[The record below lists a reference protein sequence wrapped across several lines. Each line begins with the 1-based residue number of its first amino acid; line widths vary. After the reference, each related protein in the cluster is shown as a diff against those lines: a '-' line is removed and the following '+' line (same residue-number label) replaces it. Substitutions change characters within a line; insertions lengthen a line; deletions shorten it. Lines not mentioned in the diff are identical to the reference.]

1 MKKLKLEPL
10 RPQTA
15 RGFRY
20 LEVPRELLD
29 NEVYA
34 DLDDG
39 AKLIYSRMLEIAG
52 LSAQNLDKFTDKN
65 GRMFIYYTVEKM
77 KHDFKRSQPTIVK
90 LTKQLENIGLIEKVR
105 QGQGKPS
112 RIYIFDFTTAP
123 RNKPEEPTS
132 KKLEPQE
139 VKDFNFKKSTAFTSR
154 SKDSELQEVK
164 DFNAIELDNKDL
176 ENIEL
181 PPSQPPSDRED
192 GGVEEPLDVEE
203 VQAQVRRQ
211 VEYTVLCENYDEQI
225 ADEVV
230 EIITE
235 VRCRDSPKMQIGAHK
250 YPMDFV
256 WKRMESLTYEHVCYV
271 LDNLGRAGPV
281 RNPHNYLLTLLFN
294 APAGC
299 STAVH
304 AVYNENLGK

>member
-112 RIYIFDFTTAP
+112 KIYIMDFTSVP
-123 RNKPEEPTS
+123 HEEPEKPTGKS
-132 KKLEPQE
+132 AEPQE
-139 VKDFNFKKSTAFTSR
+139 VKSFNFKKSTDFTSR
-154 SKDSELQEVK
+154 SKDFELQEVK
-164 DFNAIELDNKDL
+164 NFNPIELEKN
-176 ENIEL
+176 
-181 PPSQPPSDRED
+181 SQ
-192 GGVEEPLDVEE
+192 
-203 VQAQVRRQ
+203 
-211 VEYTVLCENYDEQI
+211 N
-225 ADEVV
+225 
-230 EIITE
+230 
-235 VRCRDSPKMQIGAHK
+235 
-250 YPMDFV
+250 
-256 WKRMESLTYEHVCYV
+256 W
-271 LDNLGRAGPV
+271 
-281 RNPHNYLLTLLFN
+281 RNQH
-294 APAGC
+294 
-299 STAVH
+299 
-304 AVYNENLGK
+304 E

>member
-10 RPQTA
+10 RPHTA

-52 LSAQNLDKFTDKN
+52 LSAQHLDKFTDKN
-65 GRMFIYYTVEKM
+65 GRMFIYYTAEKM

-123 RNKPEEPTS
+123 HGEPEKPTS
-132 KKLEPQE
+132 KDLEPQE
-139 VKDFNFKKSTAFTSR
+139 IKDFNFKKSMSFTSG
-154 SKDSELQEVK
+154 SKDSELPEVK
-164 DFNAIELDNKDL
+164 NLNAIELENKEL
-176 ENIEL
+176 ENNE
-181 PPSQPPSDRED
+181 PPSYQPSAGWEV
-192 GGVEEPLDVEE
+192 GGEENSLPVEE

-211 VEYTVLCENYDEQI
+211 VEYPVLCENYGEEL

-235 VRCRDSPKMQIGAHK
+235 VRCRDSPKVQIGANR

-256 WKRMESLTYEHVCYV
+256 RSRMGALTYEHVCYV

-281 RNPHNYLLTLLFN
+281 RNPHGYLLALLFN
-294 APAGC
+294 APA
-299 STAVH
+299 SSNAAVQ
-304 AVYNENLGK
+304 AVFNANNG

>member
-1 MKKLKLEPL
+1 M
-10 RPQTA
+10 
-15 RGFRY
+15 
-20 LEVPRELLD
+20 
-29 NEVYA
+29 
-34 DLDDG
+34 
-39 AKLIYSRMLEIAG
+39 
-52 LSAQNLDKFTDKN
+52 
-65 GRMFIYYTVEKM
+65 
-77 KHDFKRSQPTIVK
+77 K

-123 RNKPEEPTS
+123 RNKPEKSTS
-132 KKLEPQE
+132 KGSKPQE
-139 VKDFNFKKSTAFTSR
+139 VKDFNFKKSKAFTSI

-176 ENIEL
+176 ENTEL
-181 PPSQPPSDRED
+181 PPSQPPSGRED
-192 GGVEEPLDVEE
+192 GGMEEPLDIEE

-211 VEYTVLCENYDEQI
+211 VEYTVLCENYDEEI

-250 YPMDFV
+250 YPMALV
-256 WKRMESLTYEHVCYV
+256 QNRMQSLTYEHICYV

-281 RNPHNYLLTLLFN
+281 RNPHGYLLALLFN
-294 APAGC
+294 APASC
-299 STAVH
+299 NVAVQ
-304 AVYNENLGK
+304 AVFNANN

>member
-15 RGFRY
+15 RGYRY
-20 LEVPRELLD
+20 LAVPKELIKNRSYSPLD
-29 NEVYA
+29 FGAIILYA
-34 DLDDG
+34 
-39 AKLIYSRMLEIAG
+39 RMMEIAS
-52 LSAQNLDKFTDKN
+52 LSAQNEDKFTDKR
-65 GRMFIYYTVEKM
+65 GLFIIYTVERM
-77 KHDFKRSQPTIVK
+77 EQDLQRSHPTIVK
-90 LTKQLENIGLIEKVR
+90 WTKQLENIGLIEKVR

-112 RIYIFDFTTAP
+112 KIYIMDFTTAP
-123 RNKPEEPTS
+123 HDEPEKPTS
-132 KKLEPQE
+132 KDSEPQE
-139 VKDFNFKKSTAFTSR
+139 VKDFNFKKSKAFTSR
-154 SKDSELQEVK
+154 SKENELQEVK

-181 PPSQPPSDRED
+181 PPSQPPSVRED
-192 GGVEEPLDVEE
+192 GGVED
-203 VQAQVRRQ
+203 VQADVREQ
-211 VEYTVLCENYDEQI
+211 IEYPVLCENYGEEI

-256 WKRMESLTYEHVCYV
+256 RKRMESLTYEHICYV
-271 LDNLGRAGPV
+271 LDNLGQAGPV

-299 STAVH
+299 NTAVQ
-304 AVYNENLGK
+304 AVFNANNG

>member
-203 VQAQVRRQ
+203 VQAQV
-211 VEYTVLCENYDEQI
+211 
-225 ADEVV
+225 
-230 EIITE
+230 
-235 VRCRDSPKMQIGAHK
+235 
-250 YPMDFV
+250 
-256 WKRMESLTYEHVCYV
+256 
-271 LDNLGRAGPV
+271 
-281 RNPHNYLLTLLFN
+281 
-294 APAGC
+294 
-299 STAVH
+299 
-304 AVYNENLGK
+304 

>member
-1 MKKLKLEPL
+1 M
-10 RPQTA
+10 
-15 RGFRY
+15 
-20 LEVPRELLD
+20 
-29 NEVYA
+29 
-34 DLDDG
+34 
-39 AKLIYSRMLEIAG
+39 
-52 LSAQNLDKFTDKN
+52 
-65 GRMFIYYTVEKM
+65 
-77 KHDFKRSQPTIVK
+77 
-90 LTKQLENIGLIEKVR
+90 
-105 QGQGKPS
+105 
-112 RIYIFDFTTAP
+112 
-123 RNKPEEPTS
+123 
-132 KKLEPQE
+132 
-139 VKDFNFKKSTAFTSR
+139 
-154 SKDSELQEVK
+154 
-164 DFNAIELDNKDL
+164 
-176 ENIEL
+176 
-181 PPSQPPSDRED
+181 
-192 GGVEEPLDVEE
+192 EEPLDVEE
-203 VQAQVRRQ
+203 VQAQVCRQ
-211 VEYTVLCENYDEQI
+211 VEYTVLCENYDEEI

>member
-1 MKKLKLEPL
+1 M
-10 RPQTA
+10 
-15 RGFRY
+15 
-20 LEVPRELLD
+20 
-29 NEVYA
+29 
-34 DLDDG
+34 
-39 AKLIYSRMLEIAG
+39 
-52 LSAQNLDKFTDKN
+52 
-65 GRMFIYYTVEKM
+65 
-77 KHDFKRSQPTIVK
+77 K

-123 RNKPEEPTS
+123 RNKPEKSTS
-132 KKLEPQE
+132 KGSKPQE
-139 VKDFNFKKSTAFTSR
+139 VKDFNFKKSKAFTSI

-164 DFNAIELDNKDL
+164 DFNPIELNNKDL
-176 ENIEL
+176 ENKDL
-181 PPSQPPSDRED
+181 HPTDPPAGGED
-192 GGVEEPLDVEE
+192 GGIQEPLDIEE

-250 YPMDFV
+250 YPMDLV
-256 WKRMESLTYEHVCYV
+256 RKRMESLTYEHVCYV

-281 RNPHNYLLTLLFN
+281 RNPHGYLLALLFN
-294 APAGC
+294 APASC
-299 STAVH
+299 NVAVQ
-304 AVYNENLGK
+304 AVFNANN

>member
-15 RGFRY
+15 RGYRY
-20 LEVPRELLD
+20 LAVPKELIKNRSYSSLD
-29 NEVYA
+29 FGAVFLYA
-34 DLDDG
+34 
-39 AKLIYSRMLEIAG
+39 RMMEIVS
-52 LSAQNLDKFTDKN
+52 LSAQNEDKFTDKK
-65 GRMFIYYTVEKM
+65 GLFIIYTVERM
-77 KHDFKRSQPTIVK
+77 EQDLQRSHPTIVK
-90 LTKQLENIGLIEKVR
+90 WTKQLENIGLIEKVR

-112 RIYIFDFTTAP
+112 KIYIYDFTTAP
-123 RNKPEEPTS
+123 HDEPEKPTS
-132 KKLEPQE
+132 KDSEPQE
-139 VKDFNFKKSTAFTSR
+139 VKDFNFTKSTAFTSR
-154 SKDSELQEVK
+154 SKEIELQEVK

-176 ENIEL
+176 ENTEL
-181 PPSQPPSDRED
+181 PPSQPPSGRED
-192 GGVEEPLDVEE
+192 GGAEEPLDVEE

-211 VEYTVLCENYDEQI
+211 VEYTVLCENYDEEI

-256 WKRMESLTYEHVCYV
+256 RKRMESLTYEHVCYV

>member
-10 RPQTA
+10 RPHTA

-112 RIYIFDFTTAP
+112 RIYIYDFTTAP
-123 RNKPEEPTS
+123 RNKPEKPTS
-132 KKLEPQE
+132 KDSEPQE
-139 VKDFNFKKSTAFTSR
+139 VKNFNFKKSKGFTSR
-154 SKDSELQEVK
+154 SKEIELQEVK
-164 DFNAIELDNKDL
+164 DFNAIELDNKEL
-176 ENIEL
+176 ENKEL
-181 PPSQPPSDRED
+181 HPTDPPSGWED
-192 GGVEEPLDVEE
+192 GRVEEPVEE
-203 VQAQVRRQ
+203 LQAQVRRQ
-211 VEYTVLCENYDEQI
+211 VEYTVLCENYDEEI

-235 VRCRDSPKMQIGAHK
+235 VRCRDSPKMQIGAHR
-250 YPMDFV
+250 YPMDLV
-256 WKRMESLTYEHVCYV
+256 QKRMRSLTYEHVCYV
-271 LDNLGRAGPV
+271 LDSLGRAGPV
-281 RNPHNYLLTLLFN
+281 RNPHGYLTALLFN
-294 APAGC
+294 APASS
-299 STAVH
+299 STAVQ
-304 AVYNENLGK
+304 AAFNANNGK